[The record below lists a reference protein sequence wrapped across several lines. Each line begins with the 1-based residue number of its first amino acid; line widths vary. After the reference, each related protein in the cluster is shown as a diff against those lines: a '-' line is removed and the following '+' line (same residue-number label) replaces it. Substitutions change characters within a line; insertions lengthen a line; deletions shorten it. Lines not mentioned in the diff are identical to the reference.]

1 MTTPAPFPT
10 RGELERSLSQRIQ
23 SLYANH
29 FGHTPNRVICQI
41 FDDKIAIVIEN
52 SITQPEQ
59 ILINEG
65 KEELAEAVRSQLD
78 EAIKKPLK
86 ELIQEILNVTVQ
98 DLMSDATL
106 ETGRS
111 GIIAVLSHIPS
122 SRQSAASSKSK
133 GKTPVRESS
142 TKLSTPKST
151 AKEDNDE

>member
-1 MTTPAPFPT
+1 MTTSTSSPT
-10 RGELERSLSQRIQ
+10 RGELERTLSQRIQ
-23 SLYANH
+23 ALYANQ
-29 FGHTPNRVICQI
+29 FAHTPNRITCQI
-41 FDDKIAIVIEN
+41 FDDKLAIIIEN

-86 ELIQEILNVTVQ
+86 ELIEEILNVAVQ

-106 ETGRS
+106 ETGRT
-111 GIIAVLSHIPS
+111 GIIVVLSETPS

-133 GKTPVRESS
+133 GKPSVKGSS
-142 TKLSTPKST
+142 TKSSNV
-151 AKEDNDE
+151 KEDNDE